1 VEAVVQA
8 WYAGRGAGTAI
19 AVVLFGDSDPA
30 GRLPVT
36 FPTDATQGSGTT
48 PATYPGTNGTV
59 DHDKVLLALGDATP
73 WVTQLITYA
82 LVATTV
88 YADEPDFD
96 QNMELGK
103 ETFAGS
109 GWRTAL
115 RKYMEMDDR
124 GCFDADPLD
133 TTYEETLDQ
142 VATGRAVGAVRVASA
157 LSELRAAAPD
167 LTPRMTA
174 LPANDDPGDTRMP
187 GAVSAAHGLNPDTPH
202 RKEALAFIDF
212 LGSARG
218 QNLYNRSGS
227 TLPALPNASFT
238 VDPAIGEVAERQ
250 KAGTTIPFMDQRWPD
265 SAVQQTHFA
274 QVEAL
279 FAGTTDI
286 EAALAALDRAYR
298 ERTRSRYEKCV
309 FPGLGRGHRPGLRR
323 GPLIPVQLPMKRS
336 GPPCLASSTSA
347 QPLLCLNGVSS
358 PRTYARVDSRG
369 AEHDGFAAVR
379 ATAIEGLLVRRTTG
393 CLSTPVTSGREAD
406 SMSARPGQVGRRFG
420 RSHPAVVGARS
431 NLPTLCS
438 DRRVAQL
445 DSPGRPALTCGPAAY
460 LRHLPGGI
468 GRSGGTTA
476 S

>member
-1 VEAVVQA
+1 VKRTSHLPGLALALVLAVTTSTGCGPFGAEEDGPVELSVRASATDKSAMDTVVAEFHRLNPDTHVTVDYVDAGALQQELPGDLRAGKGPDVFTVWPGNGNPASVTALERDDLLENLSLRRFNFTMPVGVRPVTAVNSST
-8 WYAGRGAGTAI
+8 YA
-19 AVVLFGDSDPA
+19 V
-30 GRLPVT
+30 PVT
-36 FPTDATQGSGTT
+36 FSGIGAVFSMGALDAIGGAPPRTWTELL
-48 PATYPGTNGTV
+48 ALCDKAR
-59 DHDKVLLALGDATP
+59 DHDKVLLALGNATP

-115 RKYMEMDDR
+115 GKYMEMDDR
-124 GCFDADPLD
+124 GCFNADPLD

-142 VATGRAVGAVRVASA
+142 VATGRAVGVVQVASV
-157 LSELRAAAPD
+157 LSELRAAAPGMK
-167 LTPRMTA
+167 LRMTA
-174 LPANDDPGDTRMP
+174 LPATDDPGDTRMP
-187 GAVSAAHGLNPDTPH
+187 GAVSAAYGLNPDTPH

-227 TLPALPNASFT
+227 TLPAIPNASFT

-250 KAGTTIPFMDQRWPD
+250 KAGTTIPFMDQRWPN

-298 ERTRSRYEKCV
+298 ERT
-309 FPGLGRGHRPGLRR
+309 
-323 GPLIPVQLPMKRS
+323 
-336 GPPCLASSTSA
+336 
-347 QPLLCLNGVSS
+347 
-358 PRTYARVDSRG
+358 
-369 AEHDGFAAVR
+369 
-379 ATAIEGLLVRRTTG
+379 
-393 CLSTPVTSGREAD
+393 
-406 SMSARPGQVGRRFG
+406 
-420 RSHPAVVGARS
+420 
-431 NLPTLCS
+431 
-438 DRRVAQL
+438 
-445 DSPGRPALTCGPAAY
+445 
-460 LRHLPGGI
+460 
-468 GRSGGTTA
+468 
-476 S
+476 